1 MDWSKVKNILIIVFI
16 GLNVFLFSFVI
27 NIGEGKDVS
36 ESNLKDAE
44 IALNKNGV
52 ELECKIP
59 SYADQA
65 EKAVKAEYSIDQSK
79 VFNVL
84 MDSNAKV
91 DGNIEYNKEY
101 KYDEKI
107 IVFIDKNQFKYTN
120 SKPDDDNINITSVS
134 QADKYINPILK
145 KMDLSL
151 SGFKLDRSLV
161 NEDGSITLIYV
172 ESYNKNI
179 SIFDSRILVNINSDG
194 IKEIQ
199 CTLNKIE
206 AKGEPTQ
213 TISAYQV
220 LLRNFNVS
228 GTVIKDIKF
237 GYKAESS
244 EQNANI
250 YLPVWRIRLGDGSE
264 HFFDAFTG
272 DKIK

>member
-244 EQNANI
+244 VQNANI